1 MPAQLR
7 QQFVVAA
14 VGSAAEGAA
23 LQIEVVPGAFEGHVD
38 GVYVETFEVEEDRSY
53 LAAVGNDP
61 VK

>member
-14 VGSAAEGAA
+14 VGSAAKDAA
-23 LQIEVVPGAFEGHVD
+23 LQIEVGPEAFEGHAD
-38 GVYVETFEVEEDRSY
+38 GDYVETFEVEEDRSY